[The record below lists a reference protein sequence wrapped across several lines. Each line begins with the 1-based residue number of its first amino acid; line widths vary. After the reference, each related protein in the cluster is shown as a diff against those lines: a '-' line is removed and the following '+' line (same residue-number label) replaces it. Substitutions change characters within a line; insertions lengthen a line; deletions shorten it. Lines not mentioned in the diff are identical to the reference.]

1 MLRFIRSIKH
11 ALLTS
16 GVFTNVFL
24 LFICLFSKLH
34 VISCTNLDSTM
45 GSLLKTHKKKDISI
59 ILFSNVNFMYL
70 LTEGEGQPGKYL
82 ARGHDVRTELLNMS
96 VFQKAIHLGS
106 Q

>member
-45 GSLLKTHKKKDISI
+45 GSLLKTQKKKTYQS
-59 ILFSNVNFMYL
+59 FCFPM
-70 LTEGEGQPGKYL
+70 
-82 ARGHDVRTELLNMS
+82 
-96 VFQKAIHLGS
+96 
-106 Q
+106 

>member
-1 MLRFIRSIKH
+1 M
-11 ALLTS
+11 
-16 GVFTNVFL
+16 V
-24 LFICLFSKLH
+24 
-34 VISCTNLDSTM
+34 
-45 GSLLKTHKKKDISI
+45 SLLKTQTNKSI

-70 LTEGEGQPGKYL
+70 LTEGKGRPEKYL